1 MAKLPTIVSNIPR
14 DLRIYLDRVREA
26 LNASGDDELLTI
38 GVLRDAGVIQYR
50 NGRIEAEANSENYPT
65 PPAPLNLTAS
75 GALASVL
82 LSWGEPTYYGHAYS
96 EVWAAQAPA
105 GGGNPALGDAVLI
118 GITAG
123 SVFTHVIGGGDT
135 RWYWVRFVNRS
146 GVAGAY
152 NAVEGVQGTTGQDPG
167 YLMDVLSEAYGTGS
181 ESPYFRLDTP
191 TVINGVTVP
200 AGTYMYDAFIYNAS
214 ITSAKIADAAID
226 TAKIADAAI
235 TTAKIGLAQ
244 ITQALI
250 ADAAIDTA
258 KIADLAVT
266 NAKIADASITNAKIE
281 NATIDIA
288 KIDTATITNLSSLN
302 ANMGTITAGKMQST
316 DGLFVIDLDNK
327 TISIET

>member
-75 GALASVL
+75 GALASVI

-105 GGGNPALGDAVLI
+105 GGGNPAIGDAVLI

-123 SVFTHVIGGGDT
+123 SVFTHVIGSGDT

-181 ESPYFRLDTP
+181 ESPYFRLETP
-191 TVINGVTVP
+191 TVINDVTVP

-235 TTAKIGLAQ
+235 TTAKIGGAQ
-244 ITQALI
+244 ITTAKIEDAAITNAKI
-250 ADAAIDTA
+250 ADAAIDA
-258 KIADLAVT
+258 
-266 NAKIADASITNAKIE
+266 AKIADASITNAKIAE
-281 NATIDIA
+281 ATIDIA
-288 KIDTATITNLSSLN
+288 KINTGTITNLSSIK
-302 ANMGTITAGKMQST
+302 ADMGTITAGKMQSS